1 MAQHD
6 SVYAKEIWPYDL
18 GWLAF
23 HLLSSLRNVC
33 NDVQLSIPFYSSELF
48 SYFHSTDFLLK
59 MQAINEKNGKKCQT
73 LDIYFAARRKEEKLK
88 IHEKMK
94 ENENKR
100 LNQGAI
106 KRIIGLF

>member
-1 MAQHD
+1 
-6 SVYAKEIWPYDL
+6 
-18 GWLAF
+18 
-23 HLLSSLRNVC
+23 
-33 NDVQLSIPFYSSELF
+33 
-48 SYFHSTDFLLK
+48 

-100 LNQGAI
+100 LNKSAK
-106 KRIIGLF
+106 KRIVGLF